1 MITAVDTN
9 VLIDVLTHDPIFGEP
24 SASVLRNCLGEG
36 SLVACEV
43 VWAEL
48 RPVFRSDDELGA
60 VLATAQISFSAL
72 SQPAAMAAGAAWK
85 EYRLRGG
92 NRQRLLGD
100 FLVFGHAQHQADR
113 LLTRDHGFART
124 YFPGLTVIDPST
136 R

>member
-9 VLIDVLTHDPIFGEP
+9 VLLDVLTHDSVFGDR
-24 SASVLRNCLGEG
+24 SASALSDCLAEG
-36 SLVACEV
+36 SLIACEV

-48 RPVFRSDDELGA
+48 RPAFPNDGA
-60 VLATAQISFSAL
+60 LFEAMDTGQISFSAL
-72 SQPAAMAAGAAWK
+72 ALPASMAAGAAWK

-113 LLTRDHGFART
+113 LLTRDHGFSRT